1 MTTDRFEPFFI
12 DSPAGRIFA
21 LLRAPTEADRCVLFV
36 PPFGEEMNKC
46 RRQFTE
52 TTADLVAR
60 GHAALLIDLYGTGDS
75 EGEFSDASWSAWKKN
90 VAAAVAW
97 TEASDLSVESLVA
110 TRLGCALAAEALSD
124 VGKRMRKSVFW
135 QPVSSGAQFMTQ
147 FLRLRVAASM
157 MDDDNQET
165 VEGLKKRLES
175 NETLQISGYSVTP
188 ELWGAIEQISLAN
201 SLGKHLGVLKIF
213 EIGRARDG
221 SLSRAGQL
229 IASAAEECGMDVEG
243 QRVAGEP
250 FWTATEI
257 VVNAELRK
265 LTVEWLLG
273 EVNS

>member
-12 DSPAGRIFA
+12 DSAAGRIFA
-21 LLRAPTEADRCVLFV
+21 LLRAPAEADQCVLFV

-60 GHAALLIDLYGTGDS
+60 GYAVLLIDLYGTGDS

-97 TEASDLSVESLVA
+97 AEANDLAIASLVA

-124 VGKRMRKSVFW
+124 AGKQVRKSVFW
-135 QPVSSGAQFMTQ
+135 QPVASGARFMTQ

-157 MDDDNQET
+157 MEDDNQDT
-165 VEGLKKRLES
+165 VENLKNRLES
-175 NETLQISGYSVTP
+175 NQTLQISGYSLTP
-188 ELWGAIEQISLAN
+188 ELWRGIEHVSLAD
-201 SLGKHLGVLKIF
+201 SLGKHLGALKIF

-221 SLSRAGQL
+221 SLSPAGQR
-229 IASAAEECGMDVEG
+229 IVSAAGERGLDVEG

-273 EVNS
+273 EVSS